1 MAEAMRQGRKGF
13 GPMDNDDEDDYGDE
27 EGHEDDDE
35 EDDEDLDGDAE
46 LDEAAKMM
54 LMMEEQEK
62 MYLQ

>member
-1 MAEAMRQGRKGF
+1 MRQGRKGF
-13 GPMDNDDEDDYGDE
+13 GPLDNDDEDDYGDE

-35 EDDEDLDGDAE
+35 EEDEDLDGDAE